1 MSSYQRYK
9 GRAAYITRR
18 RFLQQNMTHLE
29 GQHTVLGK
37 DLRFVAVQGE
47 GEFQPVTCS
56 LPLEEVLSSKFTYLE
71 M

>member
-1 MSSYQRYK
+1 
-9 GRAAYITRR
+9 
-18 RFLQQNMTHLE
+18 MTHLE